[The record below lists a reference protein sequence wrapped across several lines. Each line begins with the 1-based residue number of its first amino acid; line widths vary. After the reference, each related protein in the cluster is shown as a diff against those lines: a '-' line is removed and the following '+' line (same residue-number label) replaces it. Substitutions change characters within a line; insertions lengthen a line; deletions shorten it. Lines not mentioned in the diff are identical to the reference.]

1 VKSKD
6 VAGNLASSGDF
17 TFTTTASPDA
27 TPPVISAVTSSS
39 VTWASATITWTTDE
53 PADSQTDYG
62 TSTAYGQSTP
72 LNFTRTTSHSVNLT
86 GLAASTLY
94 HCRVKSRDAAGNLA
108 TSGDFTF
115 MTAMAPDTTPPSIS
129 ITSPTVGS
137 TVSGIVTLAASATDN
152 VAVVGVQFKIDSVN
166 SGAEDTS
173 TPFAISFDTNTVS
186 NGSHLINATAR
197 DAAGNQTTAANVTV
211 TVNNAAPPPGGAII
225 VGDVVVDPPT
235 LETIGVSLPIL
246 GGDTNYNAKVQVFYR
261 KTGDSGWN
269 EALPLMRVHPEML
282 STEDVSP
289 FTVVQQFAGSI
300 FDLQPDTSY
309 DVRLEVQ
316 DPDGG
321 STTKLIS
328 IRTRPAPLSDPI
340 TPHVVNVTNN
350 SQLQSA
356 LSAANP
362 GDVIT
367 LANGTYNGAITVSR
381 SGTAANPIFVR
392 GQSQGG
398 VILDGTGS
406 TYGIT
411 ISGSNVTVEN
421 LTVQNSSWGMRLA
434 STSDIVVRRLRITNV
449 SYGIDG
455 RGGTN
460 RNYYICDNT
469 LQGKSVVWPDVSSAV
484 WDFEGIVLT
493 GSGHVVCYNTISG
506 FGDALGL
513 HHDTAIPN
521 RAIDF
526 YGNDVLWTGDN
537 DVELDFAD
545 RNVRVFRNRF
555 TNGGNQAISF
565 QPVWGGPAYAIRN
578 VIYNSS
584 RSPFKTNN
592 DPTGIYILHNT
603 ALRPG
608 WAWQSFAPGYVAD
621 MFFYNNI
628 LIGSTNAVDVQPSFD
643 FTDIDYDGYWPDGQ
657 FKLTNTWNNFNSLQ
671 QNSPY
676 EHHGLLLDGL
686 PFETPVT
693 FAADYTTFVQPIDAT
708 VAPSSNA
715 IDAGLRLPN
724 INDGFTGSG
733 PDLGALERGLPLPWY
748 GVRPP
753 TP

>member
-1 VKSKD
+1 MGAT
-6 VAGNLASSGDF
+6 VAGA
-17 TFTTTASPDA
+17 
-27 TPPVISAVTSSS
+27 I
-39 VTWASATITWTTDE
+39 
-53 PADSQTDYG
+53 
-62 TSTAYGQSTP
+62 
-72 LNFTRTTSHSVNLT
+72 
-86 GLAASTLY
+86 
-94 HCRVKSRDAAGNLA
+94 
-108 TSGDFTF
+108 
-115 MTAMAPDTTPPSIS
+115 
-129 ITSPTVGS
+129 
-137 TVSGIVTLAASATDN
+137 TVSANATDN
-152 VAVVGVQFKIDSVN
+152 VAVAGVQFKTD
-166 SGAEDTS
+166 GANTGTEDIAA
-173 TPFAISFDTNTVS
+173 PFSISLDTTALS
-186 NGSHLINATAR
+186 NGSHTLSATAR
-197 DAAGNQTTAANVTV
+197 DAAGNQTTSASVTV
-211 TVNNAAPPPGGAII
+211 TVNNAAPPPGGAIT
-225 VGDVVVDPPT
+225 VGNVVVDPPT
-235 LETIGVSLPIL
+235 LETIGVSLPISS
-246 GGDTNYNAKVQVFYR
+246 GDTNYNAKVQVFYR
-261 KTGDSGWN
+261 KTGDTAWN

-289 FTVVQQFAGSI
+289 FTVAEQFAGSI

-309 DVRLEVQ
+309 DLRLEVQ

-321 STTKLIS
+321 STTKLVS
-328 IRTRPAPLSDPI
+328 IRTRPVPLADPA
-340 TPHVVNVTNN
+340 TPRVVNVANA

-356 LSAANP
+356 LGAANP

-367 LANGTYNGAITVSR
+367 LANGTYSGAITISR

-392 GQSQGG
+392 GQSQNG

-411 ISGSNVTVEN
+411 ISGANVTVEN
-421 LTVQNSSWGMRLA
+421 LTVRSSSWGLRLA
-434 STSDIVVRRLRITNV
+434 STSDIVVRRLRLTNV

-469 LQGKSVVWPDVSSAV
+469 LEGKSAVWPDVSSAV

-506 FGDALGL
+506 FGDAMGL

-537 DVELDFAD
+537 AVEMDFTD

-555 TNGGNQAISF
+555 TNGGNQSISF

-592 DPTGIYILHNT
+592 DPTGIYILQNT

-628 LIGSTNAVDVQPSFD
+628 MIGTTNAVDVQPSFD
-643 FTDIDYDGYWPDGQ
+643 FSDIDYDGYWPDGQ
-657 FKLTNTWNNFNSLQ
+657 FKLTATWNSFNSLQ

-676 EHHGLLLDGL
+676 EHHGLLLNGL
-686 PFETPVT
+686 PFATPVT
-693 FAADYTTFVQPIDAT
+693 FATDYTTFVQPIDAT
-708 VAPSSNA
+708 LAPSSNA
-715 IDAGLRLPN
+715 IDAGVRLPN
-724 INDGFTGSG
+724 INDGFTGNA

-748 GVRPP
+748 GVRSPAP
-753 TP
+753 